1 VGWTGIK
8 GQIRLLI
15 REHGLLLRVVIGAV
29 AFLFVAFFLWQLV
42 DPRTPEQR
50 TAFIQTMGGIVGG
63 SALLFG
69 LYFTARN
76 LQVSQEGQITERFT
90 RAIDQLG
97 SDKIEIRLGG
107 IYALERIA
115 RDSER
120 DHWPIMEVLTAYVRE
135 QAPGPLEEGQTRGDD
150 GAKEKPEE
158 DSNAEPASTDVP
170 PPDPDVQA
178 IMTVISRRTQYWGQG
193 ETELLD
199 LRGIDLRGA
208 DLRKANFVGAN
219 LSGANFSRAELR
231 GADLRNVNL
240 VGANL
245 SGTMLWKTN
254 LSGASLYRANLY
266 RANLVDADLSE
277 VNKEPSE
284 SKGLDIVNLHRA
296 NLVGANLSGAN
307 LVGADLRRATLWKAD
322 LRGADLV
329 GADLRRVDLSG
340 ALHLTQEQVEHVRG
354 DETTTLPNHLTPPAY
369 WSVNSDEPPESG

>member
-1 VGWTGIK
+1 
-8 GQIRLLI
+8 
-15 REHGLLLRVVIGAV
+15 
-29 AFLFVAFFLWQLV
+29 
-42 DPRTPEQR
+42 
-50 TAFIQTMGGIVGG
+50 MGGIVGG

-135 QAPGPLEEGQTRGDD
+135 HAPRRLEEGKTRGDD

-178 IMTVISRRTQYWGQG
+178 IMTVIGRRTHYWRQG
-193 ETELLD
+193 ETEFLD
-199 LRGIDLRGA
+199 LRGI
-208 DLRKANFVGAN
+208 
-219 LSGANFSRAELR
+219 
-231 GADLRNVNL
+231 
-240 VGANL
+240 
-245 SGTMLWKTN
+245 
-254 LSGASLYRANLY
+254 
-266 RANLVDADLSE
+266 
-277 VNKEPSE
+277 
-284 SKGLDIVNLHRA
+284 
-296 NLVGANLSGAN
+296 
-307 LVGADLRRATLWKAD
+307 D

-329 GADLRRVDLSG
+329 GADLRRANLLEANLV
-340 ALHLTQEQVEHVRG
+340 QEQVEHVKG
-354 DETTTLPNHLTPPAY
+354 DDTTTLPNYLTSPDY

>member
-1 VGWTGIK
+1 VGWAGVK
-8 GQIRLLI
+8 GRIRLLI

-50 TAFIQTMGGIVGG
+50 TAFIQTVGGIVGG

-135 QAPGPLEEGQTRGDD
+135 HAPWRLEEGQTKGDD
-150 GAKEKPEE
+150 GAKEKPEQ
-158 DSNAEPASTDVP
+158 DSSAEPASTDVP
-170 PPDPDVQA
+170 SPDPDVQA
-178 IMTVISRRTQYWGQG
+178 IMTVIGRRTHYRRQG

-208 DLRKANFVGAN
+208 DLLKANFVGAE
-219 LSGANFSRAELR
+219 LTGANFSRAEFR
-231 GADLRNVNL
+231 GADLRKANL

-245 SGTMLWKTN
+245 SGTILWEAN
-254 LSGASLYRANLY
+254 LSRAQLHGANLSA
-266 RANLVDADLSE
+266 ANLVGADLSE
-277 VNKEPSE
+277 VNKEPS
-284 SKGLDIVNLHRA
+284 GLRIMYKVDLRGANLSRANLSGA

-307 LVGADLRRATLWKAD
+307 LWKAD

-329 GADLRRVDLSG
+329 GADLRRANLLE
-340 ALHLTQEQVEHVRG
+340 ANLAQEQVEHVKG
-354 DETTTLPNHLTPPAY
+354 DDTTTLPDHLTPPDY
-369 WSVNSDEPPESG
+369 WSMNSDEPPESG

>member
-1 VGWTGIK
+1 VGWAGVK
-8 GQIRLLI
+8 GRIRLLI
-15 REHGLLLRVVIGAV
+15 REHRLLLRVVIGAV
-29 AFLFVAFFLWQLV
+29 AFLFVALLLWQLV

-50 TAFIQTMGGIVGG
+50 TAFIQTVGGIVGG

-120 DHWPIMEVLTAYVRE
+120 DHWPIMEVLTAYGRE
-135 QAPGPLEEGQTRGDD
+135 HAPRRLEEGKTRGDD

-178 IMTVISRRTQYWGQG
+178 IMTVIGRRTHYWRQG
-193 ETELLD
+193 ETEFLD

-208 DLRKANFVGAN
+208 DLRKANFVGA
-219 LSGANFSRAELR
+219 
-231 GADLRNVNL
+231 
-240 VGANL
+240 
-245 SGTMLWKTN
+245 
-254 LSGASLYRANLY
+254 
-266 RANLVDADLSE
+266 
-277 VNKEPSE
+277 
-284 SKGLDIVNLHRA
+284 
-296 NLVGANLSGAN
+296 
-307 LVGADLRRATLWKAD
+307 DLRRANLLEAN
-322 LRGADLV
+322 LV
-329 GADLRRVDLSG
+329 
-340 ALHLTQEQVEHVRG
+340 QEQVEHVKG
-354 DETTTLPNHLTPPAY
+354 DDTTTLPNYLTSPDY

>member
-1 VGWTGIK
+1 MGWAGIK
-8 GQIRLLI
+8 GRITLLI

-29 AFLFVAFFLWQLV
+29 AFLFVAFFLWHLV

-50 TAFIQTMGGIVGG
+50 TAFIQTMGGMVGG

-90 RAIDQLG
+90 RAIDHLG
-97 SDKIEIRLGG
+97 SDKMEIRLGG

-135 QAPGPLEEGQTRGDD
+135 HAPWPLEEGQTRGDE
-150 GAKEKPEE
+150 GANEKPEE
-158 DSNAEPASTDVP
+158 DSNAEPASTDVS

-208 DLRKANFVGAN
+208 DLRKANFVGVN

-231 GADLRNVNL
+231 GADLRNAYL
-240 VGANL
+240 VGADL
-245 SGTMLWKTN
+245 RRAKLWKTN
-254 LSGASLYRANLY
+254 LSRAQLQRANFSE
-266 RANLVDADLSE
+266 AHLVEADLSE

-284 SKGLDIVNLHRA
+284 SRIWYRVDLSRA
-296 NLVGANLSGAN
+296 NLSRANLSGAN
-307 LVGADLRRATLWKAD
+307 LSGADLRRAILWKAD

-329 GADLRRVDLSG
+329 GADLRRANLSE
-340 ALHLTQEQVEHVRG
+340 ANLAQEQVEHVRG
-354 DETTTLPNHLTPPAY
+354 DETTTLPDHLTPPAY
-369 WSVNSDEPPESG
+369 WSVNSDEPLESG